1 MMSPELIR
9 PVLAEELPAV
19 LSFWTEAEVTP
30 PSVTDSIEGLTNL
43 MRQPAA
49 LLLVAT
55 IDGKI
60 VGSVIGGWDGWRGN
74 IYRLAV
80 APALRRKG
88 IARRLVTEISTALFA
103 RGAQRLSAIV
113 EHEHPWAMEF
123 WSSVHDL
130 GYVPDPKFTRFI
142 TDRTTARTR

>member
-1 MMSPELIR
+1 MSPEVIR
-9 PVLAEELPAV
+9 PVLTEELPAV
-19 LSFWTEAEVTP
+19 LSFWKETEVTP
-30 PSVTDSIEGLTNL
+30 PSVTDSIEGLTIL

-80 APALRRKG
+80 APAHRRKG
-88 IARRLVTEISTALFA
+88 IARRLVAEIGKALFE
-103 RGAQRLSAIV
+103 RGAQRLSALV

-123 WSSVHDL
+123 WRAVRDL
-130 GYVPDPKFTRFI
+130 GYAHDPTFTRFVA
-142 TDRTTARTR
+142 DRMSARSR